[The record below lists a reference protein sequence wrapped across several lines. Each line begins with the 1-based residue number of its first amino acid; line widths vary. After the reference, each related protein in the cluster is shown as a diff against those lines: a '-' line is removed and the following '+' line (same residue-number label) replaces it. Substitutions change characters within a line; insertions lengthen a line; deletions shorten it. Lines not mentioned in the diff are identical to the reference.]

1 MGVGEGTKNLGKK
14 EWGGVFE
21 GGGVDTPMHTMAVFL
36 IDDRTM
42 ITVRKKLFFS
52 YPTRKKIM
60 ILDSVGLDL
69 STEKAGNRRRNHAYV
84 ESILNRI
91 ITKQGLKENEFRLI
105 KKLKPVLTIFD
116 LRRVICQRN
125 PNI

>member
-21 GGGVDTPMHTMAVFL
+21 GGGVDTPMHTMAMFL